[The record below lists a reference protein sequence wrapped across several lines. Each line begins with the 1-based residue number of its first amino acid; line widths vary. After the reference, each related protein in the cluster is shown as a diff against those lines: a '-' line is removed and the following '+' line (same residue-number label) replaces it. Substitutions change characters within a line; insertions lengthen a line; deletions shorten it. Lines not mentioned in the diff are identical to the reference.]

1 MTYLERLQLQAGTH
15 LAPKNSLID
24 AFHPLIYR
32 YIHLSIHLS
41 NPPIHLSTLPSI
53 HLFTHP
59 FIHPS
64 IHPSTKP
71 LTQPPTYTSI
81 NKYIPTHS
89 LIHPSIR
96 TTKLP
101 STLLSSSFHSLSPS
115 LPSIV
120 WLFVR
125 PCVCLHMHCN
135 LVAYVEVEQ
144 F

>member
-81 NKYIPTHS
+81 NKYIPTFIHS
-89 LIHPSIR
+89 FIHPCIH
-96 TTKLP
+96 TYNETP
-101 STLLSSSFHSLSPS
+101 FNSSFFLLPLTVSLSPFHCLAFRPSMCLSAYALQPRS
-115 LPSIV
+115 L
-120 WLFVR
+120 R
-125 PCVCLHMHCN
+125 
-135 LVAYVEVEQ
+135 
-144 F
+144 